1 MSWNSF
7 SQNGNLTLSNTLTS
21 KSVVLESGGGG
32 SITFQDGTTQSTA
45 TTGGTT
51 NLVIAPLLTSV
62 TAPSSGLSVTLFS
75 ETDLPGYT
83 LALMTGTINFLYS
96 NCTITNVQIKVI
108 QVDAIIFNYIQSS
121 QVTATTVALYNST
134 PFSVSYIPIAGAIT
148 QVQVLLTYTGTS
160 PNIQFLG
167 TSTSSIPTIIQL
179 AYFG

>member
-1 MSWNSF
+1 M
-7 SQNGNLTLSNTLTS
+7 TAT
-21 KSVVLESGGGG
+21 SVVLESGGG

-45 TTGGTT
+45 VGATT

-62 TAPSSGLSVTLFS
+62 TAPSSGFSVTLFS

-108 QVDAIIFNYIQSS
+108 QVDTIIFNYIQSS
-121 QVTATTVALYNST
+121 QLTATTVALYNST